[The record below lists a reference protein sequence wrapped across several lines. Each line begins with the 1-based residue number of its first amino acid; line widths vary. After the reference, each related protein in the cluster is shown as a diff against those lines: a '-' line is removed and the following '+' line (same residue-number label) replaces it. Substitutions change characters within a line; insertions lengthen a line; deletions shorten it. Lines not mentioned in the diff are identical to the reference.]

1 MTPMNEGILYGIFFL
16 FRFHD
21 RKLSSPTR
29 KSCTLPHCLTSGRYG
44 SLIGSLVVMRDC
56 EAGRNSNTGGLGAK
70 RACAQFKNSSCVFR
84 SRVRSLHVFRPL
96 SATRSLILNVSTC
109 SMVCRH
115 HDDPTNGPTGDPSM
129 VCTCF
134 AR

>member
-44 SLIGSLVVMRDC
+44 SFIVKILSCL
-56 EAGRNSNTGGLGAK
+56 ETTG
-70 RACAQFKNSSCVFR
+70 QW
-84 SRVRSLHVFRPL
+84 
-96 SATRSLILNVSTC
+96 
-109 SMVCRH
+109 
-115 HDDPTNGPTGDPSM
+115 
-129 VCTCF
+129 
-134 AR
+134 

>member
-44 SLIGSLVVMRDC
+44 RDGQLASMCMSHDVHMTSLVF
-56 EAGRNSNTGGLGAK
+56 T
-70 RACAQFKNSSCVFR
+70 ACATTHGMMWYDS
-84 SRVRSLHVFRPL
+84 H
-96 SATRSLILNVSTC
+96 
-109 SMVCRH
+109 
-115 HDDPTNGPTGDPSM
+115 
-129 VCTCF
+129 CTQIN
-134 AR
+134 